1 MAQSMFEKY
10 GGFGTV
16 SKVVMAFYDRVLD
29 SEIMGPYFEGVD
41 MRKLIDHQTR
51 FISQLM
57 GGPASYTDSKL
68 QQLHAHKGIHD
79 SAFDEMLDLLTET
92 MEDFEFDDDDIE
104 EIISEMER
112 RRTLIVTPPEAS
124 LDSAESGGAR

>member
-16 SKVVMAFYDRVLD
+16 SKVVIAFYDRVLD
-29 SEIMGPYFEGVD
+29 SDVMGPYFDGVD
-41 MRKLIDHQTR
+41 MRRLIDHQTR
-51 FISQLM
+51 FVSQLM

-79 SAFDEMLDLLTET
+79 PAFDEMLELLTET
-92 MEDFEFDDDDIE
+92 MEDFGIDEADID
-104 EIISEMER
+104 EIVEEMEQR
-112 RRTLIVTPPEAS
+112 RPLIVTASEVSHEAG
-124 LDSAESGGAR
+124 EGGGEG